1 MLARL
6 EVVVVFE
13 SGLSDFVELV
23 SLNYQL
29 MKQYFKKRRNIIDV
43 SLVSVNY
50 NNSFLELPQDLQRV
64 FILDTVVKLR
74 LVVTG
79 LRESDSR
86 LLLQLS

>member
-23 SLNYQL
+23 S
-29 MKQYFKKRRNIIDV
+29 
-43 SLVSVNY
+43 VNY

-64 FILDTVVKLR
+64 LILDTVVKLR

>member
-23 SLNYQL
+23 S
-29 MKQYFKKRRNIIDV
+29 
-43 SLVSVNY
+43 VNY

-64 FILDTVVKLR
+64 LILDTVVKLC

-86 LLLQLS
+86 LLFQLS

>member
-23 SLNYQL
+23 S
-29 MKQYFKKRRNIIDV
+29 
-43 SLVSVNY
+43 VNY

-64 FILDTVVKLR
+64 LILQDTVVDLR
-74 LVVTG
+74 LVVTSLG
-79 LRESDSR
+79 ESDSG
-86 LLLQLS
+86 LLFQLS

>member
-1 MLARL
+1 MLTRL

-23 SLNYQL
+23 S
-29 MKQYFKKRRNIIDV
+29 
-43 SLVSVNY
+43 VNY

-64 FILDTVVKLR
+64 LILDTVVKLR

>member
-23 SLNYQL
+23 S
-29 MKQYFKKRRNIIDV
+29 
-43 SLVSVNY
+43 VNY

-64 FILDTVVKLR
+64 LILDTVVKLR

-86 LLLQLS
+86 LLFQLS

>member
-23 SLNYQL
+23 S
-29 MKQYFKKRRNIIDV
+29 
-43 SLVSVNY
+43 VNY

-64 FILDTVVKLR
+64 LILDTVVKLR

-86 LLLQLS
+86 LLF

>member
-1 MLARL
+1 VLARL

-23 SLNYQL
+23 S
-29 MKQYFKKRRNIIDV
+29 
-43 SLVSVNY
+43 VNY

-64 FILDTVVKLR
+64 LILDTVVKLC

-86 LLLQLS
+86 LLFQLS

>member
-1 MLARL
+1 VLARL

-23 SLNYQL
+23 S
-29 MKQYFKKRRNIIDV
+29 
-43 SLVSVNY
+43 VNY

-64 FILDTVVKLR
+64 LILDTVVKLR

-86 LLLQLS
+86 LLFQLS